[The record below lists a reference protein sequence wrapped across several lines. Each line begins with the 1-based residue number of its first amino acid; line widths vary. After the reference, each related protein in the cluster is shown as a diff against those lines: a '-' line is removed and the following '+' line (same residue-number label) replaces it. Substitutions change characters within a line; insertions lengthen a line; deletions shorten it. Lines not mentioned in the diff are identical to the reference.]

1 MPVFLWLI
9 PHGTLS
15 NSKEKEKIPEV
26 KLPVWKYDNYF
37 GYFNK
42 DKKHGLGRFIST
54 VSMKSLTGSYVNGE
68 KQACFQLTSED
79 DMAKEKVVDDFF
91 SYDLNSSEIEMN
103 IINLATRKKTS
114 VVSDTSFRK
123 KEQLSKKVILD
134 DKKPLIKQKK
144 MYFFFYINEILDKY
158 ERHFDIF

>member
-1 MPVFLWLI
+1 
-9 PHGTLS
+9 
-15 NSKEKEKIPEV
+15 
-26 KLPVWKYDNYF
+26 
-37 GYFNK
+37 
-42 DKKHGLGRFIST
+42 
-54 VSMKSLTGSYVNGE
+54 
-68 KQACFQLTSED
+68 
-79 DMAKEKVVDDFF
+79 MAKEKVVDDFF

-144 MYFFFYINEILDKY
+144 MYFFFENNEILDKS
-158 ERHFDIF
+158 ERPFDIF